1 MTSEPAHDLQQV
13 TPRQEHYLR
22 SLAVE
27 AGYADAQTACL
38 ALGVKVPTTKE
49 EATAAISA
57 LEERVHPGEKGREDA
72 KKARYL
78 TPRLLRRIDTGE
90 LLPPSDLD
98 EDAAWCLQRLA
109 KLREL
114 ERVIGTPAQWG
125 GVNQRGPILMAHL
138 TEYFGSLEAVASAF
152 GVSVPTARAWGAEL
166 PAVRA
171 WEAQVKTR
179 NHVCA

>member
-1 MTSEPAHDLQQV
+1 MASESNQDVHAI
-13 TPRQEHYLR
+13 TPRQEQYGDMQ
-22 SLAVE
+22 SL
-27 AGYADAQTACL
+27 G
-38 ALGVKVPTTKE
+38 
-49 EATAAISA
+49 
-57 LEERVHPGEKGREDA
+57 
-72 KKARYL
+72 
-78 TPRLLRRIDTGE
+78 
-90 LLPPSDLD
+90 DLD

-114 ERVIGTPAQWG
+114 ERVLGTPAQWG

-166 PAVRA
+166 PAARA